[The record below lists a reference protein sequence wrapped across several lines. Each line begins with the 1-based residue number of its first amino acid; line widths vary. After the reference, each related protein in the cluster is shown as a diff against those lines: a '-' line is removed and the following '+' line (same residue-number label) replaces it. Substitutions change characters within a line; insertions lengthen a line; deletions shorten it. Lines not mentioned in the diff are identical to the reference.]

1 MCSILQTY
9 STFYYFHLF
18 RLLFQAVLQF
28 CIFFTKHINEVFFG
42 NKWYVFLCD
51 SNIPP
56 LSVVSQKRPILII
69 NIKVNPR
76 PNLDPSQNFI
86 ICHWNLNSAQHVIL
100 QKKKYLKSIFDN
112 SLKRHG
118 MLIWNLSWFFI
129 TSKWWKR
136 SHLEL

>member
-1 MCSILQTY
+1 MCSILQNY
-9 STFYYFHLF
+9 STFYYFDFF

-28 CIFFTKHINEVFFG
+28 CIFFTKHMNEVFFG

-56 LSVVSQKRPILII
+56 LSVVSQKIPILII

-76 PNLDPSQNFI
+76 ANLDSSQNFI

-100 QKKKYLKSIFDN
+100 QKKKSLKSIFDN
-112 SLKRHG
+112 SLKWHG